1 MFNNLP
7 KKIVLAIMLIR
18 ALDLSDNFKLIQE
31 LIYLWREFFIK
42 TKITPVIKEFIIEFY
57 YRDNQLTQFRTKDLK
72 ELLTIAKQI
81 KESRA
86 EHGREI

>member
-18 ALDLSDNFKLIQE
+18 ALNLSESMKLVQE
-31 LIYLWREFFIK
+31 IIYLWREFFIK
-42 TKITPVIKEFIIEFY
+42 TKITPTIREFTIEFY
-57 YRDNQLTQFRTKDLK
+57 YKDNQLTQFKVKDLK
-72 ELLTIAKQI
+72 ELLKIAAQI

-86 EHGREI
+86 ERGREL

>member
-18 ALDLSDNFKLIQE
+18 ALNLSESMKLVQE
-31 LIYLWREFFIK
+31 IIYLWREFFIK
-42 TKITPVIKEFIIEFY
+42 TKITPAIKEFTIEFY
-57 YRDNQLTQFRTKDLK
+57 YKDNQLTQFKVKDLK
-72 ELLTIAKQI
+72 ELLKIAEQI

-86 EHGREI
+86 ERGREL